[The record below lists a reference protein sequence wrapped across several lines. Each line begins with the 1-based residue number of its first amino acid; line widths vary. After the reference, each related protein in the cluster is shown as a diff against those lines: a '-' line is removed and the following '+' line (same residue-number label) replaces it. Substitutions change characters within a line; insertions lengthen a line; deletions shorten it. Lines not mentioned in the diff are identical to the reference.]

1 MPGQPSLRDVHVSVP
16 LTQISVAYMQD
27 ESVYVAD
34 KVFPMIPVQNQSDVY
49 YKYTKSD
56 FFRDEARKR
65 APGTE
70 SAGGGFTLSTGT
82 YAAEIYAFH
91 QDVPDPVRANA
102 DSILQ
107 LDRAATQLVTNRLLI
122 RRERLWAS
130 SFFTTGVWGTD
141 TTPSALWDNAS
152 SNPLADVE
160 VGRLAVQKKTGYIPN
175 TLVLSPEVVSKL
187 RDNAKIRDQFK
198 YTSADSIDLAMMARY
213 FNIERVLVVNAVYD
227 ASPEGA
233 ASDGMT
239 FVVGKHGL
247 LCYVPPSASVMQPAA
262 GYTFGWNGYL
272 GAGLGTRIGKFR
284 MEQLKSDRIEGEMAM
299 DMRAIC
305 PDVGYF
311 FNGLVA

>member
-16 LTQISVAYMQD
+16 LTQISIAYQQD

-34 KVFPMIPVQNQSDVY
+34 KVFPMVPVQNQSDVY
-49 YKYTKSD
+49 YRYTKSD

-70 SAGGGFTLSTGT
+70 SAGGGFTLSTST
-82 YAAEIYAFH
+82 YGCEIYAFH
-91 QDVPDPVRANA
+91 QDVPDPIRANA
-102 DSILQ
+102 DSVLS
-107 LDRAATQLVTNRLLI
+107 LDTTVTKMVTQRLLI

-141 TTPSALWDNAS
+141 ITPSNLWDTTNG
-152 SNPLADVE
+152 NPLTDVE
-160 VGRLAVQKKTGYIPN
+160 TGKLAILRKTGLLPN
-175 TLVLSPEVVSKL
+175 TLILSPEVVSKL

-213 FNIERVLVVNAVYD
+213 FNVERVLVVNAVYD
-227 ASPEGA
+227 AAVEGA
-233 ASDGMT
+233 SESMN

-247 LCYVPPSASVMQPAA
+247 LCYTPPAASLMQVAA
-262 GYTFGWNGYL
+262 GYTFAWNGYL
-272 GAGLGTRIGKFR
+272 GAGMGTRMGKFR
-284 MEQLKSDRIEGEMAM
+284 MEHLKSDRIEGEMAF
-299 DMRAIC
+299 DMRVIC

-311 FNGLVA
+311 FNGLVS

>member
-1 MPGQPSLRDVHVSVP
+1 MPGQPSLRDVHISVP
-16 LTQISVAYMQD
+16 LTNVSIAYQQD

-34 KVFPMIPVQNQSDVY
+34 KVFPMVPVQNQSDVY
-49 YKYTKSD
+49 YRYNKSD

-70 SAGGGFTLSTGT
+70 SAGGGFTLSTST

-91 QDVPDPVRANA
+91 QDIPDPIRANA
-102 DSILQ
+102 DSILS
-107 LDRAATQLVTNRLLI
+107 LDTAVTKLVTQRLLI
-122 RRERLWAS
+122 RRERIWATT
-130 SFFTTGVWGTD
+130 FFTSGVWGTD
-141 TTPSALWDNAS
+141 ITPTNLWDTANG
-152 SNPLADVE
+152 NPLVDVE
-160 VGRLAVQKKTGYIPN
+160 VGKLAILRKTGLMPN
-175 TLVLSPEVVSKL
+175 TLILSPEVVSKL

-227 ASPEGA
+227 TAVEGA
-233 ASDGMT
+233 TENMN

-247 LCYVPPSASVMQPAA
+247 LCYVPPTASLMQVAA
-262 GYTFGWNGYL
+262 GYTFAWNGYL
-272 GAGLGTRIGKFR
+272 GAGLGTRMGKFR
-284 MEQLKSDRIEGEMAM
+284 MEHLKSDRIEGEMAF

-311 FNGLVA
+311 FNGLVS